1 MGKSKMESPYV
12 SKIKELLKN
21 VTIVVMGDLD
31 TIRQHKI
38 LEDIKVIIDEIPADS
53 IDWAEVVPIRI
64 NLTKISFTL
73 AHYAA
78 LTGSLPKGF
87 GGWSITAR
95 VGNRSVCVAEVAAR
109 FNGLPEDFKDW
120 HLADEKGW
128 SVAHVYAT
136 LRPMPES
143 FTQWDLSTVKEVSVR
158 DIADYVKKAGYPR

>member
-1 MGKSKMESPYV
+1 MESLYV
-12 SKIKELLKN
+12 SKVKELLKN
-21 VTIVVMGDLD
+21 VTIVLMGDLD
-31 TIRQHKI
+31 KIREHEI
-38 LEDIKVIIDEIPADS
+38 LRSIKAIIEEIPADS

-64 NLTKISFTL
+64 NLTKINFTL

-78 LTGSLPKGF
+78 LSGSLPKGF
-87 GGWSITAR
+87 RAWSISAV
-95 VGNRSVCVAEVAAR
+95 VGNRTIYVAEVAAR
-109 FNGLPEDFKDW
+109 FNSLPEDFNDW

-128 SVAHVYAT
+128 SVAHIYAS